1 MNMEHSLKLRGVNHY
16 FLKKEGVSK
25 NNLIKKYKIEN
36 LRNY

>member
-1 MNMEHSLKLRGVNHY
+1 MIMVHSLKLSVLNHY

-25 NNLIKKYKIEN
+25 KNLIKKFKIEN